1 MNYTKSIFPFIAHW
15 NFKKLVHHQFKEGV
29 YVKIKSYE
37 VYALDKAEKTILF
50 YVVNEHNH
58 PQEDDFYELIALY
71 LEEPKKLT
79 TDFWRQSYLKNE
91 VSFLRTATDKEI
103 ELFISERE
111 AWNYSGAKTRINK
124 QWLEKEAY
132 KIVKRYWNLKKIP
145 NIALDSPKELPEYH
159 WRAAYFPKTKTI
171 AFRSDVLC
179 LKTKEEIIKVL
190 IHELCHWYL
199 HVLGE
204 KQSAIVKQS

>member
-1 MNYTKSIFPFIAHW
+1 M
-15 NFKKLVHHQFKEGV
+15 
-29 YVKIKSYE
+29 KIESYE
-37 VYALDKAEKTILF
+37 VYVLEKAEETTLF
-50 YVVNEHNH
+50 YVLNKHKNSHEG
-58 PQEDDFYELIALY
+58 DFYELIALY
-71 LEEPKKLT
+71 LEKTKELRTEFWPQSFLKSKL
-79 TDFWRQSYLKNE
+79 
-91 VSFLRTATDKEI
+91 SFLRTATEKEI
-103 ELFISERE
+103 ELFNSERE
-111 AWNYSGAKTRINK
+111 AWNYSEAKTRINK

-132 KIVKRYWNLKKIP
+132 KIVKRYWNLNEIP
-145 NIALDSPKELPEYH
+145 NISLDSPEELPEYH

-204 KQSAIVKQS
+204 KKTAIFK

>member
-1 MNYTKSIFPFIAHW
+1 MD
-15 NFKKLVHHQFKEGV
+15 FKKF
-29 YVKIKSYE
+29 E
-37 VYALDKAEKTILF
+37 VYALEKAEDTILF
-50 YVVNEHNH
+50 CVLNRHNH
-58 PQEDDFYELIALY
+58 PEDEDCYELISLC
-71 LEEPKKLT
+71 LEEPKKLRT
-79 TDFWRQSYLKNE
+79 EFWRPNILQNDLSI
-91 VSFLRTATDKEI
+91 VRVATDKEK
-103 ELFISERE
+103 ELFNSERD
-111 AWNYSGAKTRINK
+111 AWNYSGAKTKTNK

-132 KIVKRYWNLKKIP
+132 KIVKRYWNLNEIP

-204 KQSAIVKQS
+204 KKTAIFK